1 MEYVVKLDLPEEY
14 EIKNDILNNLEY
26 EVSKIEGGYA
36 YDVASAHA
44 KKLKEIYAKLSE
56 IFPELFPWS
65 CTKEPYLSMH
75 LQTFGLTRREAV
87 KARGEVTITGK
98 VGVILSPGIVVISRL
113 GIKYETIENGVIGS
127 NGEAIV
133 AIECQEAG
141 IVGNC
146 GIGDITTFEIANTD
160 IYGVTNKEKIE
171 NGADI
176 ESVEMAKERMHE
188 KASMPAHSG
197 NKNNYILWAKS
208 VAGVGKVTVWGAGE
222 KVGVNAGQ
230 VEIMI
235 SDYSYGVADEE
246 LVKDVQNYIDTVK
259 IINANVTVKSFLSK
273 NITIAGEIK
282 HSSSSDI
289 ETIKEDFKRLLQ
301 QKLTEDNF
309 ILDGILSIFKV
320 ANLLFQVDGV
330 IDYQNFTL
338 NGATASIQLTDEE
351 VAELQEVNF
360 TEWI

>member
-14 EIKNDILNNLEY
+14 QIKNDILNNLEY
-26 EVSKIEGGYA
+26 EISKIEGGYA
-36 YDVASAHA
+36 YDVASVHA
-44 KKLKEIYAKLSE
+44 KKLKEIYDKLAE

-127 NGEAIV
+127 NGEAVV

-141 IVGNC
+141 VVGNC

-176 ESVEMAKERMHE
+176 ETVEMAKERMHE

-208 VAGVGKVTVWGAGE
+208 VAE
-222 KVGVNAGQ
+222 
-230 VEIMI
+230 
-235 SDYSYGVADEE
+235 EE
-246 LVKDVQNYIDTVK
+246 LVEDVQTYIDTVK
-259 IINANVTVKSFLSK
+259 IINADVTVKSFIAK

-282 HSSSSDI
+282 HSSSSKI

-309 ILDGILSIFKV
+309 VLDGVLSIFKV

>member
-1 MEYVVKLDLPEEY
+1 MDYVVKLALPEEY
-14 EIKNDILNNLEY
+14 QIKNDILNNLEY
-26 EVSKIEGGYA
+26 EVSKIEGSYA
-36 YDVASAHA
+36 YDVASAHS
-44 KKLKEIYAKLSE
+44 KKLKEIYDKLSE

-87 KARGEVTITGK
+87 KARGEITITGK
-98 VGVILSPGIVVISRL
+98 VGVMLSPGIIVISRL
-113 GIKYETIENGVIGS
+113 GIKYKTIENGVIGS
-127 NGEAIV
+127 NEEAVV

-208 VAGVGKVTVWGAGE
+208 IAGVGKVTVWGAGE
-222 KVGVNAGQ
+222 KEGVNPGQ

-235 SDYSYGVADEE
+235 ADYSFGVAEEE
-246 LVKDVQNYIDTVK
+246 LIRDVQNYIDTVK
-259 IINANVTVKSFLSK
+259 IINADVKVKSFKAK
-273 NITIAGEIK
+273 NITISGEIK
-282 HSSSSDI
+282 HSSASDI
-289 ETIKEDFKRLLQ
+289 ETIKEDFTRLLK

-330 IDYQNFTL
+330 IDYQNFTF
-338 NGATASIQLTDEE
+338 NGNTASIQLTDEE
-351 VAELQEVNF
+351 IVELQEVDF
-360 TEWI
+360 DEWI

>member
-1 MEYVVKLDLPEEY
+1 
-14 EIKNDILNNLEY
+14 
-26 EVSKIEGGYA
+26 
-36 YDVASAHA
+36 
-44 KKLKEIYAKLSE
+44 
-56 IFPELFPWS
+56 
-65 CTKEPYLSMH
+65 
-75 LQTFGLTRREAV
+75 
-87 KARGEVTITGK
+87 
-98 VGVILSPGIVVISRL
+98 
-113 GIKYETIENGVIGS
+113 
-127 NGEAIV
+127 
-133 AIECQEAG
+133 
-141 IVGNC
+141 
-146 GIGDITTFEIANTD
+146 
-160 IYGVTNKEKIE
+160 
-171 NGADI
+171 
-176 ESVEMAKERMHE
+176 MAKERMHE

-222 KVGVNAGQ
+222 KEGVNAGQ

-246 LVKDVQNYIDTVK
+246 LVEDVQTYIDTVK
-259 IINANVTVKSFLSK
+259 IINADVTVKSFRAK

-282 HSSSSDI
+282 HSSSSEI

-309 ILDGILSIFKV
+309 VLDGVLSIFKV

-338 NGATASIQLTDEE
+338 NGTTASIQLTDEE

>member
-1 MEYVVKLDLPEEY
+1 MEYVVKLEVPEEY
-14 EIKNDILNNLEY
+14 QIKNDILNNLEY

-36 YDVASAHA
+36 YDAAAAHA
-44 KKLKEIYAKLSE
+44 KKIKETYDTLSE

-75 LQTFGLTRREAV
+75 LQTFGLTRREAI

-98 VGVILSPGIVVISRL
+98 IGAILSAGIIVVSRL
-113 GIKYETIENGVIGS
+113 GIKYKTVESGIVGSDGTVTI
-127 NGEAIV
+127 

-141 IVGNC
+141 IIGNC
-146 GIGDITTFEIANTD
+146 GIGDIVTFEIANTD
-160 IYGVTNKEKIE
+160 VYSVTNKEKIE

-208 VAGVGKVTVWGAGE
+208 ISGVGKVKVWGAGE
-222 KVGVNAGQ
+222 KTGINAGQ
-230 VEIMI
+230 VEVMV
-235 SDYSYGVADEE
+235 SDYTYGVASDE
-246 LVKDVQNYIDTVK
+246 LITDVQNYIDSVK
-259 IINANVTVKSFLSK
+259 IINADVTVKSFNAK
-273 NITIAGEIK
+273 NIVIAAELK
-282 HSSSSDI
+282 HSINSTV
-289 ETIKEDFKRLLQ
+289 EQIKEDFTNLLK
-301 QKLTEDNF
+301 QKLTEEDFVLDNV
-309 ILDGILSIFKV
+309 LSIFKV

-338 NGATASIQLTDEE
+338 NGATASIQLSEEE
-351 VAELQEVNF
+351 VTEIQEVSF
-360 TEWI
+360 TECI